1 MRGIYGPISHSPLQW
16 RLQER
21 ADGNME
27 LAIVKF
33 ELVRG
38 PTSQA
43 RYTIQLSD
51 VDSSPACFT
60 MSSPG
65 WGLDDGE

>member
-1 MRGIYGPISHSPLQW
+1 
-16 RLQER
+16 
-21 ADGNME
+21 ME